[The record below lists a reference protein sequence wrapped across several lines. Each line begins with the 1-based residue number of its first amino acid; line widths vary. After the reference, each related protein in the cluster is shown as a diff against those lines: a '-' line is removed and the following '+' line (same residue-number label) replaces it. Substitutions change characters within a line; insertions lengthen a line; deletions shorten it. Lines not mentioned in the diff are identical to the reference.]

1 MYFNIDVSSS
11 GRMLL
16 RNFRCYHF
24 GSHKRRDEVRLK
36 QAVTKYP
43 QSLSICMQSD
53 NQMYLKINVAE
64 EEIKF
69 QATVQ
74 DNNFAVSVI
83 KAESE
88 QITWIDSL

>member
-1 MYFNIDVSSS
+1 
-11 GRMLL
+11 
-16 RNFRCYHF
+16 
-24 GSHKRRDEVRLK
+24 
-36 QAVTKYP
+36 
-43 QSLSICMQSD
+43 MQSD